1 MNPRL
6 RDISCLLVGYF
17 LLSQASP
24 ALAQTSSEINALLR
38 KSKFVDTGREVN
50 TSIGKDVTTISTFS
64 HPQATDQDCKVTAL
78 LMLKELRQHYSNI
91 HRIRVFFYD
100 PANIRSYREVSVQ
113 QSDVAQVDMGKSL
126 QTVLSQVAVRRVSAP
141 IASAGGSASSYS
153 RQRGASRT
161 QEYTNFT
168 SQDGDLSMQCPAGW
182 TPQPTNIY
190 LVKLY
195 TARGPSSA
203 TVTLL
208 RQHFEF
214 AGPSIEDLVNK
225 QETALLARGPGVKIK
240 AKRSESCGGTPG
252 IYLEASTHI
261 GNTEGVER
269 MLILRNPKAYFLL
282 SMTSVGMDEREMG
295 AVFSKMSSSLRIRG

>member
-6 RDISCLLVGYF
+6 RDISCLLVCCV
-17 LLSQASP
+17 LLSQAFPS
-24 ALAQTSSEINALLR
+24 LAQTSSEINALLR

-126 QTVLSQVAVRRVSAP
+126 QAVLSQVAVRRVSAP
-141 IASAGGSASSYS
+141 VTAAGGSSSYS
-153 RQRGASRT
+153 RQRGAIRT

>member
-1 MNPRL
+1 MTLRL
-6 RDISCLLVGYF
+6 RGMFSLLIGF
-17 LLSQASP
+17 ALLSQNGP
-24 ALAQTSSEINALLR
+24 AIAQTSSEINALLR

-126 QTVLSQVAVRRVSAP
+126 QSVLSQVAVRRVSAP
-141 IASAGGSASSYS
+141 VTAAGGSSSYS
-153 RQRGASRT
+153 RQRGAIRT